1 MTKNGPIHCVKSVQI
16 QSFFW
21 SVFTCIESKCGQLRN
36 RKKYLNTFHAV
47 IMYSIITDTQLGLE
61 LSSILNGTD
70 ILQGIFYA
78 IGKIVSLIKP
88 IFITK

>member
-1 MTKNGPIHCVKSVQI
+1 MSKYGVFSGPYLPVLSPNADNYGTEKIP
-16 QSFFW
+16 
-21 SVFTCIESKCGQLRN
+21 
-36 RKKYLNTFHAV
+36 YLNTFHAV

-78 IGKIVSLIKP
+78 IGKIVSLIKT